1 MTHLDTIWASKLEG
15 TDALDYDR
23 FVLEAPSG
31 HFAQTRA
38 WAPVAEAS
46 RPCRVRYFLAREAG
60 RVVGA
65 ALVMRASVGPLVLPF
80 ARVDRGPVC
89 ARAVDTA
96 RVLEAL
102 AQVAR
107 DHGVVRLEVM
117 PYWAHEAVAGVEAAL
132 HKTRFQDVQ
141 RTHSAHAASLRID
154 LAARS
159 DEELLKGADRAPL
172 RRMWREA
179 VRAGATVRRGNRVD
193 LETHRRLAR
202 TRLPGGT
209 ERDRAS
215 TWYDALW
222 AWLDATGHGAIFVCE
237 APGGIVGTV
246 VALRHGRLATYA
258 LGATTSA
265 PCPFSKS
272 VLPLVAA
279 VRWAKAEGC
288 LAFDLGGVPTDD
300 DGDPKRLAIAHYKR
314 HFSRTRVELV
324 REHARW
330 F

>member
-1 MTHLDTIWASKLEG
+1 MTHLDTIWASRLEA
-15 TDALDYDR
+15 TEALDYDR
-23 FVLEAPSG
+23 FVLDAPSG

-60 RVVGA
+60 RIVGT
-65 ALVMRASVGPLVLPF
+65 ALLMRASIGPVVLPF

-89 ARAVDTA
+89 GRAADVS

-107 DHGVVRLEVM
+107 RHGVVHLGVM
-117 PYWAHEAVAGVEAAL
+117 PYWAGEAAAGVAAAL
-132 HKTRFQDVQ
+132 RETRFRDVQ
-141 RTHSAHAASLRID
+141 RPDGAHASSLRID
-154 LAARS
+154 LTGRS
-159 DEELLKGADRAPL
+159 DEELLAGADRAPL

-179 VRAGATVRRGNRVD
+179 LRAGATVRRGNRAD
-193 LETHRRLAR
+193 LETHRQLVR
-202 TRLPGGT
+202 TQLPGT
-209 ERDRAS
+209 RRDKAS
-215 TWYDALW
+215 SWYDALW
-222 AWLDATGHGAIFVCE
+222 SCLEARGSGALFVCD

-246 VALRHGRLATYA
+246 IALRHGRVATYA

-272 VLPLVAA
+272 VLALVAA
-279 VRWAKAEGC
+279 IRWAKAEGC
-288 LAFDLGGVPTDD
+288 EAFDLGGVPFGE
-300 DGDPKRLAIAHYKR
+300 DGDPQRLAIGHYKR
-314 HFSRTRVELV
+314 HFSRQRVELV